1 MESKPRLLM
10 TRRWPDAVESELRL
24 RYNVT
29 VDGDDRKLSAAELQQ
44 AMLDFDILCPT
55 VSDRLDA
62 SILSVPEPRVKLI
75 ANYGAGV
82 DHIDLAAAKT
92 AGLAVSNTPDVLTGA
107 TAEIAILLMLM
118 ASRRA
123 SEGEREL
130 RDDRWLGWRPT
141 HLMGQNLTGKTLGL
155 IGFGRIGQATAALA
169 ARAFEMRIA
178 YHAPRRATSEIEA
191 ATGARFVGS
200 IEELVAAAD
209 VLSLHCRGGAETHH
223 LVDARLLQRMKPS
236 AILINTAR
244 GTVVNEADLAEALAR
259 RTIWAAGLDVY
270 EREPVVSPALF
281 DLPNVVLLP
290 HLGSA
295 TLETRTA
302 MGMRVVANVD
312 RFWAGEELL
321 DRVC

>member
-1 MESKPRLLM
+1 MAGRPRLLM
-10 TRRWPDAVESELRL
+10 TRRWPDSVEAALWKRCDVIVDADDAKLCAAQLR
-24 RYNVT
+24 
-29 VDGDDRKLSAAELQQ
+29 Q

-62 SILSVPEPRVKLI
+62 SILSVPGARVKLI

-82 DHIDLAAAKT
+82 DHIDLAAAQA
-92 AGLAVSNTPDVLTGA
+92 AGLPVTNTPDVLTES
-107 TAEIAILLMLM
+107 TAEIAILRMLM
-118 ASRRA
+118 VSRRA

-130 RDDRWLGWRPT
+130 RDGRWQGWRPT
-141 HLMGQNLTGKTLGL
+141 HLMGRSLAGKTLGL
-155 IGFGRIGQATAALA
+155 VGFGRIGQATALRA
-169 ARAFEMRIA
+169 ARAFGMKIA
-178 YHAPRRATSEIEA
+178 YFGPRRAAPEVEA
-191 ATGARFVGS
+191 ATGARFVAS
-200 IEELVAAAD
+200 LDRLAAEAD

-223 LVDARLLQRMKPS
+223 LIDAGLLARMKPS
-236 AILINTAR
+236 AMLINTSR
-244 GTVVNEADLAEALAR
+244 GTVVDESDLAKALSR
-259 RTIWAAGLDVY
+259 GTIYAAGLDVY
-270 EREPVVSPALF
+270 EQEPAVHPALL

-312 RFWAGEELL
+312 RFMAGEPLL